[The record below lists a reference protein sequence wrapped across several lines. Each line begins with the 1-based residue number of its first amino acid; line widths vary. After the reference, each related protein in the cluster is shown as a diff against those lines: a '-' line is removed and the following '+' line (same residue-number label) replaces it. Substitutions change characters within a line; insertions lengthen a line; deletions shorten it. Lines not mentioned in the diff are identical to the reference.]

1 MKETEILK
9 IDSRGRIVIP
19 RSMRKALG
27 LKENS
32 HIMLISD
39 SEENELRIIPLPFSE
54 DQTFMRIKIIIADE
68 PGALSQVSKI
78 FGELGLSL
86 LYGQTVVIK
95 KGKTAEWSV
104 ISPIPEMPVDDFEKI
119 LIEKGGAKKVIIER
133 PMKSKMV

>member
-19 RSMRKALG
+19 RSMRRGLG

-39 SEENELRIIPLPFSE
+39 TDENELRIIPLPFSE
-54 DQTFMRIKIIIADE
+54 DQTFMRIKIIIPDE
-68 PGALSQVSKI
+68 PGALSQVSKV

-95 KGKTAEWSV
+95 KGKIAEWSV
-104 ISPIPEMPVDDFEKI
+104 ISPVPEIPVDDFEKI
-119 LIEKGGAKKVIIER
+119 LKEKGGALSVKIEK
-133 PMKSKMV
+133 PMRSKMV

>member
-1 MKETEILK
+1 
-9 IDSRGRIVIP
+9 
-19 RSMRKALG
+19 MRKALG

-32 HIMLISD
+32 YIMLISD

-54 DQTFMRIKIIIADE
+54 DQTFMRIKITINDE
-68 PGALSQVSKI
+68 PGALGQIAKI

-86 LYGQTVVIK
+86 LYSQTVVIK

-119 LIEKGGAKKVIIER
+119 LVEKGNAIKVHVER
-133 PMKSKMV
+133 PMKSKVI

>member
-68 PGALSQVSKI
+68 PGALSQVSKV

-119 LIEKGGAKKVIIER
+119 LIQKGGAKEVIIER
-133 PMKSKMV
+133 PMKSKGI

>member
-1 MKETEILK
+1 MYQNLKETEILK

-32 HIMLISD
+32 YIMLISD

-54 DQTFMRIKIIIADE
+54 DQTFMRIKVIIPDT
-68 PGALSQVSKI
+68 PGALSQVSKV

-95 KGKTAEWSV
+95 KGQTAE
-104 ISPIPEMPVDDFEKI
+104 
-119 LIEKGGAKKVIIER
+119 
-133 PMKSKMV
+133 